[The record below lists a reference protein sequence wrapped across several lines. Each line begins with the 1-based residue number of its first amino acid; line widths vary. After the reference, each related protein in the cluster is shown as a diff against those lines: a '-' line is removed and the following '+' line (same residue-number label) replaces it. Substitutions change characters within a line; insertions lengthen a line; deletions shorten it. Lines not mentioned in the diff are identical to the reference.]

1 MDRTA
6 IRNFAIFARNKL
18 IEDIKERATYFG
30 VTENGISQFYGHL
43 TEEEKVA
50 RHHFIEKIS
59 RSNEEDYVTSFND
72 AIEDIAYIWFTRIV
86 ALRYM
91 DANSLLPFNNQLF
104 LSKDEKEPKIIST
117 LGDNVLDFTP
127 EDEMNIGKYK
137 AEKNNKALY
146 ILLFVNVNEYLGQNM
161 TVFQN
166 DLDDYVKLL
175 LNLDYDSNGVI
186 AELSK
191 INIDNFTQGV
201 EIMGWFHQYY
211 NTDVFNKLYDGD
223 MSKKKISSKYL
234 PIATQ
239 LYTPD
244 WVVKYMVENTLGRV
258 WVDHLIGNGETEKAE
273 NFINKWQYY
282 IKDTD
287 EDNPELKKIREKRK
301 DLKPTDIKF
310 IDPCMGSGHILVYA
324 FELLVDIYCNEG
336 YSQSDSALL
345 IVENNLYG
353 LDIDDRASSLS
364 YFALM
369 MKASYYNKKL
379 VLGKYKVN
387 LCSVQESNNI
397 ENVDEVALFFS
408 NGNERLLEE
417 FTYLISVFYDGKEYG
432 SILNLRKVDF
442 KSLYSRIEEL
452 RNYSPT
458 TKEKNNYLKEIF
470 SKLLPLINQANIMS
484 HHYDVVVTN
493 PPYLSN
499 SRMNKKLA
507 MYVNREYNIAKND
520 LAVVFIQKAVGVLSK
535 EDALIAM
542 ITTVSW
548 MYLKSFEKFR
558 KYLLHSFQLN
568 SIVDFGTELFEGKIG
583 HLPVV
588 TWVNR
593 KHLPF
598 QKLCGVRL
606 SEYNYSKRKEKHN
619 QFFNRENYHYTDQYD
634 FAKIPGEPVAYWLG
648 DSFMKAF
655 EQGRT
660 LGELTVCR
668 NGMKTGDNERFL
680 RLWWEVN
687 LSKANFTAENVN
699 DAYESGATYF
709 PYNKGGEYRK
719 WYGNNDYL
727 INWYKNG
734 EIVMGKA
741 KLDGRHTQD
750 YNQELKFMPLATWS
764 LITVKPAFRYKQ
776 NALSDIAGMSF
787 YTSQDK
793 LLYYLGFCNS
803 VIATEMIKLLA
814 PTMNCQVG
822 DIARLP
828 ILHSLSKE
836 QEVNDLV
843 TENIN
848 LAKEDFDS
856 FENSW
861 DFTTHPFIK
870 YKTSTGK
877 LLDAYLQ
884 WEKVANSRFNKVKEN
899 EEKLNEIF
907 LDIYNVKDGFKSEVE
922 EKDVT
927 IYKAEKVRDV
937 KSFLSYVVG
946 CVLGRY
952 NLDDLGSVYTGEV
965 WDIDK
970 YKTFT
975 PVIDN
980 CVVITDNEDYEE
992 DIVYYLKKF
1001 LVTVFGENS
1010 LEENLAFIS
1019 SSLNEKGKTPTEKIR
1034 NYFFNT
1040 FYKEHLSNYTVG
1052 VSGKRPIYWM
1062 LNSGKKKG
1070 FKALIYMHRWYYGTL
1085 SGVRSHQLYDM
1096 INYYKNAIE
1105 NLDSNFVDEDDPSY
1119 KVMMKYRDTLLSRYD
1134 EVQTFEKKLSKLEG
1148 VDIDTD
1154 DGIKFNH
1161 KKVQTTVDGE
1171 VINILEKI

>member
-146 ILLFVNVNEYLGQNM
+146 VLLFVKVNEYLGQNM

-234 PIATQ
+234 PVATQ

-353 LDIDDRASSLS
+353 LDIDDRASALS

-369 MKASYYNKKL
+369 MKASYYNKNL

-417 FTYLISVFYDGKEYG
+417 FTYLITVFYDGKEYG

-442 KSLYSRIEEL
+442 KSLYKRIEEL
-452 RNYSPT
+452 RNYNPT
-458 TKEKNNYLKEIF
+458 TKEENNYLKEIF
-470 SKLLPLINQANIMS
+470 SKLLPLVNQANIMS

-619 QFFNRENYHYTDQYD
+619 QFFNKENYHYTDQYD

-734 EIVMGKA
+734 ETVMGKA

-861 DFTTHPFIK
+861 DFTAHPFIK

-975 PVIDN
+975 PVTDN
-980 CVVITDNEDYEE
+980 CVVITDNEDYDE

>member
-146 ILLFVNVNEYLGQNM
+146 ILLFVKVNEYLGRNM

-234 PIATQ
+234 PVATQ

-369 MKASYYNKKL
+369 MKASYYNKNL

-442 KSLYSRIEEL
+442 KSLYNRIEEL
-452 RNYSPT
+452 RNYNPT
-458 TKEKNNYLKEIF
+458 TKEENNYLKEIF

-619 QFFNRENYHYTDQYD
+619 QFFNKENYHYTDQYD

-734 EIVMGKA
+734 ETVMGKA

-750 YNQELKFMPLATWS
+750 YNHELKFMPLATWS

-952 NLDDLGSVYTGEV
+952 NLDDLGNVYTGEV

-975 PVIDN
+975 PVTDN
-980 CVVITDNEDYEE
+980 CIVITDNEDYDE

-1105 NLDSNFVDEDDPSY
+1105 NLDSNFVDENDPSY

-1161 KKVQTTVDGE
+1161 KKVQTTVDEE

>member
-146 ILLFVNVNEYLGQNM
+146 ILLFVKVNEYLGQNM

-234 PIATQ
+234 PVATQ

-369 MKASYYNKKL
+369 MKASYYNKNL

-417 FTYLISVFYDGKEYG
+417 FTYLITVFYDGKEYG

-442 KSLYSRIEEL
+442 KSLYNRIEEL
-452 RNYSPT
+452 RNYNPT
-458 TKEKNNYLKEIF
+458 TKEENNYLKEIF

-734 EIVMGKA
+734 ETVMGKA

-861 DFTTHPFIK
+861 DFTAHPFIK

-907 LDIYNVKDGFKSEVE
+907 LDIYNVKGGFKSEVE

-952 NLDDLGSVYTGEV
+952 NLDDLGNVYTGEV

-975 PVIDN
+975 PVTDN
-980 CVVITDNEDYEE
+980 CVVITDNEDYDE

-1010 LEENLAFIS
+1010 LEGNLAFIS

>member
-146 ILLFVNVNEYLGQNM
+146 ILLFVKVNEYLGQNM

-234 PIATQ
+234 PVATQ

-369 MKASYYNKKL
+369 MKASYYNKNL

-417 FTYLISVFYDGKEYG
+417 FTYLITVFYDGKEYG

-442 KSLYSRIEEL
+442 KSLYNRIEEL
-452 RNYSPT
+452 RNYNPT
-458 TKEKNNYLKEIF
+458 TKEENNYLKEIF

-507 MYVNREYNIAKND
+507 MYVNRECNIAKND

-619 QFFNRENYHYTDQYD
+619 QFFNKENYHYTDQYD

-907 LDIYNVKDGFKSEVE
+907 LDIYNVKGGFKSEVE

-975 PVIDN
+975 PVTDN
-980 CVVITDNEDYEE
+980 CIVITDNEDYDE
-992 DIVYYLKKF
+992 DIVYYLKRF

>member
-30 VTENGISQFYGHL
+30 VTENGVSQFYGHL

-104 LSKDEKEPKIIST
+104 LSKDEKEPKIIYT

-137 AEKNNKALY
+137 AEKDNKSLY
-146 ILLFVNVNEYLGQNM
+146 ILLFVKVNEYLGQNM

-191 INIDNFTQGV
+191 INIDNFIQGV

-234 PIATQ
+234 PVATQ

-336 YSQSDSALL
+336 YSQSDSATL

-353 LDIDDRASSLS
+353 LDIDDRASALS

-369 MKASYYNKKL
+369 MKASYYNKNL

-417 FTYLISVFYDGKEYG
+417 FTYLITVFYDGKEYG

-442 KSLYSRIEEL
+442 KSLYNRIEEL
-452 RNYSPT
+452 RNYNPT
-458 TKEKNNYLKEIF
+458 TKEENNYLKEIF

-598 QKLCGVRL
+598 QKLCGIRL

-619 QFFNRENYHYTDQYD
+619 QFFNKENYHYTDQYD

-734 EIVMGKA
+734 ETVMGKA

-884 WEKVANSRFNKVKEN
+884 WEKVANARFNKVKKN

-952 NLDDLGSVYTGEV
+952 NLDDLGNVYTGEV

-975 PVIDN
+975 PVVDN

-1085 SGVRSHQLYDM
+1085 SSVRSHQLYDM

>member
-18 IEDIKERATYFG
+18 IEDIKERTTYFG

-50 RHHFIEKIS
+50 RHNFIEKIS

-146 ILLFVNVNEYLGQNM
+146 ILLFVKVNEYLGQNM

-234 PIATQ
+234 PVATQ

-336 YSQSDSALL
+336 YNQSDSALL

-353 LDIDDRASSLS
+353 LDIDDRASALS

-369 MKASYYNKKL
+369 MKASYYNKNL

-417 FTYLISVFYDGKEYG
+417 FTYLITVFYDGKEYG

-442 KSLYSRIEEL
+442 KSLYNRIEEL
-452 RNYSPT
+452 RNYNPT
-458 TKEKNNYLKEIF
+458 TKEENNYLKEIF

-619 QFFNRENYHYTDQYD
+619 QFFNKENYHYTDQYD

-734 EIVMGKA
+734 ETVMGKA

-856 FENSW
+856 FETSW

-884 WEKVANSRFNKVKEN
+884 WEKVANGRFNKVKEN

-965 WDIDK
+965 WDIEN

-975 PVIDN
+975 PVADN

-992 DIVYYLKKF
+992 DIIYYLKKF
-1001 LVTVFGENS
+1001 LVTVFGKNS

-1062 LNSGKKKG
+1062 LSSGKKKG

>member
-146 ILLFVNVNEYLGQNM
+146 ILLFVKVNEYLGRNM

-234 PIATQ
+234 PVATQ

-345 IVENNLYG
+345 IVGNNLYG

-369 MKASYYNKKL
+369 MKASYYNKNL

-417 FTYLISVFYDGKEYG
+417 FTYLITVFYDGKEYG

-458 TKEKNNYLKEIF
+458 TKEENNYLKEIF

-619 QFFNRENYHYTDQYD
+619 QFFNKENYHYTDQYD

-734 EIVMGKA
+734 ETVMGKA

-975 PVIDN
+975 PVTDN
-980 CVVITDNEDYEE
+980 CVVITDNEDYDE

>member
-146 ILLFVNVNEYLGQNM
+146 ILLFVQVNEYLGQNM

-234 PIATQ
+234 PVATQ

-258 WVDHLIGNGETEKAE
+258 WDDHLIGNGETEKAE

-369 MKASYYNKKL
+369 MKASYYNKNL

-417 FTYLISVFYDGKEYG
+417 FTYLITVFYDGKEYG

-442 KSLYSRIEEL
+442 KSLYNRIEEL
-452 RNYSPT
+452 RNYNPT
-458 TKEKNNYLKEIF
+458 TKEENNYLKEIF

-734 EIVMGKA
+734 ETVMGKA

-861 DFTTHPFIK
+861 DFTAHPFIK

-907 LDIYNVKDGFKSEVE
+907 LDIYNVKGGFKSEVE

-952 NLDDLGSVYTGEV
+952 NLDDLGNVYTGEV

-975 PVIDN
+975 PVTDN
-980 CVVITDNEDYEE
+980 CVVITDNEDYDE

>member
-146 ILLFVNVNEYLGQNM
+146 ILLFVKVNEYLGQNM

-175 LNLDYDSNGVI
+175 LNLDYDNNGVI

-234 PIATQ
+234 PVATQ

-353 LDIDDRASSLS
+353 LDIDDRASALS

-369 MKASYYNKKL
+369 MKASYYNKNL

-417 FTYLISVFYDGKEYG
+417 FTYLITVFYDGKEYG

-442 KSLYSRIEEL
+442 KSLYNRIEEL

-458 TKEKNNYLKEIF
+458 TKEENNYLKEIF

-507 MYVNREYNIAKND
+507 MYVNRKYNIAKND

-619 QFFNRENYHYTDQYD
+619 QFFNKENYHYTDQYD

-734 EIVMGKA
+734 ETVMGKA

-965 WDIDK
+965 WNIDK

-975 PVIDN
+975 PVVDN

-992 DIVYYLKKF
+992 DIIYYLKKF

>member
-146 ILLFVNVNEYLGQNM
+146 ILLFVKVNEYLGRNM

-234 PIATQ
+234 PVATQ

-353 LDIDDRASSLS
+353 LDIDDRASALS

-369 MKASYYNKKL
+369 MKASYYNKNL

-417 FTYLISVFYDGKEYG
+417 FTYLITVFYDGKEYG

-442 KSLYSRIEEL
+442 KSLYNRIEEL
-452 RNYSPT
+452 RNYNPT
-458 TKEKNNYLKEIF
+458 TKEENNYLKEIF

-619 QFFNRENYHYTDQYD
+619 QFFNKENYHYTDQYD

-699 DAYESGATYF
+699 DAYESGAIYF

-734 EIVMGKA
+734 ETVMGKA

-884 WEKVANSRFNKVKEN
+884 WEKVANGRFNKVKEN

-970 YKTFT
+970 YKTFA

-980 CVVITDNEDYEE
+980 CVVITDNEDYDE

>member
-146 ILLFVNVNEYLGQNM
+146 ILLFVKVNEYLGQNM

-234 PIATQ
+234 PVATQ

-353 LDIDDRASSLS
+353 LDIDDRASALS

-369 MKASYYNKKL
+369 MKASYYNKNL

-417 FTYLISVFYDGKEYG
+417 FTYLITVFYDGKEYG

-442 KSLYSRIEEL
+442 KSLYKRIEEL
-452 RNYSPT
+452 RNYNPT
-458 TKEKNNYLKEIF
+458 TKEENNYLKEIF

-619 QFFNRENYHYTDQYD
+619 QFFNKENYHYTDQYD

-648 DSFMKAF
+648 DSFIKAF

-734 EIVMGKA
+734 ETVMGKA

-907 LDIYNVKDGFKSEVE
+907 LDIYNVKDGFISEVE

-970 YKTFT
+970 YKTFI

-992 DIVYYLKKF
+992 DIIYYLKKF

-1134 EVQTFEKKLSKLEG
+1134 EVQNFEKKLSKLEG

>member
-146 ILLFVNVNEYLGQNM
+146 ILLFVKVNEYLGQNM

-175 LNLDYDSNGVI
+175 LNLDYDSNGII

-234 PIATQ
+234 PVATQ

-369 MKASYYNKKL
+369 MKASYYNKNL

-417 FTYLISVFYDGKEYG
+417 FTYLITVFYDGKEYG

-442 KSLYSRIEEL
+442 KSLYNRIEEL
-452 RNYSPT
+452 RNYNPT
-458 TKEKNNYLKEIF
+458 TKEENNYLKEIF

-619 QFFNRENYHYTDQYD
+619 QFFNKENYHYTDQYD

-699 DAYESGATYF
+699 DAYESGETYF

-734 EIVMGKA
+734 ETVMGKA

-861 DFTTHPFIK
+861 DFTAHPFIK

-975 PVIDN
+975 PVTDN
-980 CVVITDNEDYEE
+980 CVVITDNEDYDE

>member
-146 ILLFVNVNEYLGQNM
+146 ILLFVKVNEYLGRNM

-175 LNLDYDSNGVI
+175 LNLDYDSNGII

-234 PIATQ
+234 PVATQ

-369 MKASYYNKKL
+369 MKASYYNKNL

-417 FTYLISVFYDGKEYG
+417 FTYLITVFYDGKEYG

-442 KSLYSRIEEL
+442 KSLYNRIEEL

-458 TKEKNNYLKEIF
+458 TKEENNYLKEIF

-619 QFFNRENYHYTDQYD
+619 QFFNKGNYHYTDQYD

-734 EIVMGKA
+734 ETVMGKA

-975 PVIDN
+975 PVTDN
-980 CVVITDNEDYEE
+980 CVVITDNEDYDE

>member
-146 ILLFVNVNEYLGQNM
+146 ILLFVKVNEYLGQNM

>member
-146 ILLFVNVNEYLGQNM
+146 ILLFVKVNEYLGQNM

-234 PIATQ
+234 PVATQ

-353 LDIDDRASSLS
+353 LDIDDRASALS

-369 MKASYYNKKL
+369 MKASYYNKNL

-417 FTYLISVFYDGKEYG
+417 FTYLITVFYDGKEYG

-442 KSLYSRIEEL
+442 KSLYKRIEEL

-458 TKEKNNYLKEIF
+458 TKEENNYLKEIF

-619 QFFNRENYHYTDQYD
+619 QFFNKENYHYTDQYD

-734 EIVMGKA
+734 ETVMGKA
-741 KLDGRHTQD
+741 KLEGRHTQD

-884 WEKVANSRFNKVKEN
+884 WEKVANGRFNKVKEN

-975 PVIDN
+975 PVVDN

>member
-117 LGDNVLDFTP
+117 LGDNVLDFTS

-137 AEKNNKALY
+137 AEKDNKALY
-146 ILLFVNVNEYLGQNM
+146 ILLFVKVNEYLGRNM

-234 PIATQ
+234 PVATQ

-369 MKASYYNKKL
+369 MKASYYNKNL

-417 FTYLISVFYDGKEYG
+417 FTYLITVFYDGKEYG

-442 KSLYSRIEEL
+442 KSLYNRIEEL
-452 RNYSPT
+452 RNYNPT
-458 TKEKNNYLKEIF
+458 TKEENNYLKEIF
-470 SKLLPLINQANIMS
+470 LKLLPLINQANIMS

-619 QFFNRENYHYTDQYD
+619 QFFNKENYHYTDQYD

-734 EIVMGKA
+734 ETVMGKA

-884 WEKVANSRFNKVKEN
+884 WEKVANGRFNKVKEN

-975 PVIDN
+975 PVVDN

-992 DIVYYLKKF
+992 DIIYYLKKF

-1010 LEENLAFIS
+1010 LEENLTFIS

-1096 INYYKNAIE
+1096 INYYKNVIE

>member
-59 RSNEEDYVTSFND
+59 RSNEENYVTSFND

-146 ILLFVNVNEYLGQNM
+146 ILLFVKVNEYLGQNM

-234 PIATQ
+234 PVATQ

-301 DLKPTDIKF
+301 DLKLTDIKF

-369 MKASYYNKKL
+369 MKASYYNKNL

-417 FTYLISVFYDGKEYG
+417 FTYLITVFYDGKEYG

-458 TKEKNNYLKEIF
+458 TKEENNYLKEIF

-734 EIVMGKA
+734 ETVMGKA

-970 YKTFT
+970 YKTFI

-992 DIVYYLKKF
+992 DIIYYLKKF

-1062 LNSGKKKG
+1062 LSSGKKKG

-1134 EVQTFEKKLSKLEG
+1134 EVQNFEKKLSKLEG

>member
-146 ILLFVNVNEYLGQNM
+146 ILLFVKVNEYLGQNM

-234 PIATQ
+234 PVATQ

-369 MKASYYNKKL
+369 MKASYYNKNL

-417 FTYLISVFYDGKEYG
+417 FTYLITVFYDGKEYG

-442 KSLYSRIEEL
+442 KSLYNRIEEL
-452 RNYSPT
+452 RNYNPT
-458 TKEKNNYLKEIF
+458 TKEENNYLKEIF

-734 EIVMGKA
+734 ETVMGKA

-861 DFTTHPFIK
+861 DFTAHPFIK

-937 KSFLSYVVG
+937 KSFLSYVVA

-975 PVIDN
+975 PVTDN
-980 CVVITDNEDYEE
+980 CVVITDNEDYDE

>member
-146 ILLFVNVNEYLGQNM
+146 ILLFVKVNEYLGQNM

-234 PIATQ
+234 PVATQ

-353 LDIDDRASSLS
+353 LDIDDRASALS

-369 MKASYYNKKL
+369 MKASYYNKNL

-417 FTYLISVFYDGKEYG
+417 FTYLITVFYDGKEYG

-442 KSLYSRIEEL
+442 KSLYNRIEEL
-452 RNYSPT
+452 RNYNPT
-458 TKEKNNYLKEIF
+458 TKEENNYLKEIF

-619 QFFNRENYHYTDQYD
+619 QFFNKENYHYTDQYD

-734 EIVMGKA
+734 ETVMGKA

-884 WEKVANSRFNKVKEN
+884 WEKVANGRFNKVKEN

-992 DIVYYLKKF
+992 DIIYYLKKF

-1010 LEENLAFIS
+1010 LEENLTFIS

>member
-146 ILLFVNVNEYLGQNM
+146 ILLFVKVNEYLGRNM

-234 PIATQ
+234 PVATQ

-258 WVDHLIGNGETEKAE
+258 WVDHLIGNGEIEKAE

-287 EDNPELKKIREKRK
+287 EDNPELKIIREKRK
-301 DLKPTDIKF
+301 DLKPTDIKS

-353 LDIDDRASSLS
+353 LDIDDRASALS

-369 MKASYYNKKL
+369 MKASYYNKNL

-417 FTYLISVFYDGKEYG
+417 FTYLITVFYDGKEYG

-442 KSLYSRIEEL
+442 KSLYNRIEEL

-458 TKEKNNYLKEIF
+458 TKEENNYLKEIF

-619 QFFNRENYHYTDQYD
+619 QFFNKENYHYTDQYD

-727 INWYKNG
+727 INWYRNG
-734 EIVMGKA
+734 ETVMGKA

-861 DFTTHPFIK
+861 DFTAHPFIK

-907 LDIYNVKDGFKSEVE
+907 LDIYNVKGGFKSEVE

-965 WDIDK
+965 WNIDK

-980 CVVITDNEDYEE
+980 CVVITDNEDYDE

-1096 INYYKNAIE
+1096 INYYKKAIE

>member
-146 ILLFVNVNEYLGQNM
+146 ILLFVKVNEYLGQNM

-234 PIATQ
+234 PVATQ

-369 MKASYYNKKL
+369 MKASYYNKNL

-417 FTYLISVFYDGKEYG
+417 FTYLITVFYDGKEYG

-442 KSLYSRIEEL
+442 KSLYNRIEEL
-452 RNYSPT
+452 RNYNPT
-458 TKEKNNYLKEIF
+458 TKEENNYLKEIF
-470 SKLLPLINQANIMS
+470 LKLLPLINQANIMS

-619 QFFNRENYHYTDQYD
+619 QFFNKENYHYTDQYD

-734 EIVMGKA
+734 ETVMGKA

-861 DFTTHPFIK
+861 DFITHPFIK

-884 WEKVANSRFNKVKEN
+884 WEKVANGRFNKVKEN

-975 PVIDN
+975 PVVDN

-992 DIVYYLKKF
+992 DIIYYLKKF

-1105 NLDSNFVDEDDPSY
+1105 NLDCNFVDEDDPSY

>member
-146 ILLFVNVNEYLGQNM
+146 ILLFVKVNEYLGQNM

-234 PIATQ
+234 PVATQ

-353 LDIDDRASSLS
+353 LDIDDRASALS

-369 MKASYYNKKL
+369 MKASYYNKNL
-379 VLGKYKVN
+379 VLEKYKVN

-417 FTYLISVFYDGKEYG
+417 FTYLITVFYDGKEYG

-442 KSLYSRIEEL
+442 KSLYNRIEEL
-452 RNYSPT
+452 RNYNPT
-458 TKEKNNYLKEIF
+458 TKEENNYLKEIF

-619 QFFNRENYHYTDQYD
+619 QFFNKENYHYTDQYD

-734 EIVMGKA
+734 ETVMGKA

-870 YKTSTGK
+870 CKTSTGK

-937 KSFLSYVVG
+937 KSFLSYVVA

-975 PVIDN
+975 PVTDN
-980 CVVITDNEDYEE
+980 CIVITDNEDYDE
-992 DIVYYLKKF
+992 DIVYYLKRF

>member
-146 ILLFVNVNEYLGQNM
+146 ILLFVKVNEYLGRNM

-234 PIATQ
+234 PVATQ

-369 MKASYYNKKL
+369 MKASYYNKNL

-417 FTYLISVFYDGKEYG
+417 FTYLITVFYDGKEYG

-442 KSLYSRIEEL
+442 KSLYNRIGEL
-452 RNYSPT
+452 RNYNPT
-458 TKEKNNYLKEIF
+458 TKEENNYLKEIF
-470 SKLLPLINQANIMS
+470 LKLLPLINQANIMS

-619 QFFNRENYHYTDQYD
+619 QFFNKENYHYTDQYD

-668 NGMKTGDNERFL
+668 NGMKTGDNEKFL

-734 EIVMGKA
+734 ETVMGKA

-776 NALSDIAGMSF
+776 NSLSDIAGMSF

-952 NLDDLGSVYTGEV
+952 NLDDLGTVYTGEV

-980 CVVITDNEDYEE
+980 CVVITDNEDYDE
-992 DIVYYLKKF
+992 DIIYYLKKF

-1119 KVMMKYRDTLLSRYD
+1119 KVMMKYRDTLFSRYD

-1161 KKVQTTVDGE
+1161 KKVQTTLDGE

>member
-18 IEDIKERATYFG
+18 IEDIKERTTYFG

-59 RSNEEDYVTSFND
+59 RSNEENYVTSFND

-146 ILLFVNVNEYLGQNM
+146 ILLFVKVNEYLGRNM

-234 PIATQ
+234 PVATQ

-369 MKASYYNKKL
+369 MKASYYNKNL

-417 FTYLISVFYDGKEYG
+417 FTYLITVFYDGKEYG

-442 KSLYSRIEEL
+442 KSLYNRIEEL
-452 RNYSPT
+452 RNYNPT
-458 TKEKNNYLKEIF
+458 TKEENNYLKEIF

-619 QFFNRENYHYTDQYD
+619 QFFNKENYHYTDQYD

-734 EIVMGKA
+734 ETVMGKA

-861 DFTTHPFIK
+861 DFTAHPFIK

-975 PVIDN
+975 PVTDN
-980 CVVITDNEDYEE
+980 CVVITDNEDYDE

-1096 INYYKNAIE
+1096 INYYKKAIE

>member
-146 ILLFVNVNEYLGQNM
+146 ILLFVKVNEYLGQNM

-234 PIATQ
+234 PVATQ

-369 MKASYYNKKL
+369 MKASYYNKNL

-417 FTYLISVFYDGKEYG
+417 FTYLITVFYDGKEYG

-442 KSLYSRIEEL
+442 KSLYNRIEEL
-452 RNYSPT
+452 RNYNPI
-458 TKEKNNYLKEIF
+458 TKEENNYLKEIF

-619 QFFNRENYHYTDQYD
+619 QFFNKENYHYTDQYD

-734 EIVMGKA
+734 ETVMGKA

-975 PVIDN
+975 PVTDN
-980 CVVITDNEDYEE
+980 CVVITDNEDYDE

-1134 EVQTFEKKLSKLEG
+1134 EVQNFEKKLSKLEG

>member
-18 IEDIKERATYFG
+18 IEDIKERTTYFG

-50 RHHFIEKIS
+50 RHHFIEKIC

-91 DANSLLPFNNQLF
+91 DANSLLPLNNQLF

-146 ILLFVNVNEYLGQNM
+146 ILLFVKVNEYLGQNM

-234 PIATQ
+234 PVATQ

-353 LDIDDRASSLS
+353 LDIDDRASALS

-369 MKASYYNKKL
+369 MKASYYNKNL

-417 FTYLISVFYDGKEYG
+417 FTYLITVFYDGKEYG

-442 KSLYSRIEEL
+442 KSLYNRIEEL

-458 TKEKNNYLKEIF
+458 TKEENNYLKEIF

-619 QFFNRENYHYTDQYD
+619 QFFNKENYHYTDQYD

-668 NGMKTGDNERFL
+668 NGMKTGNNERFL

-734 EIVMGKA
+734 ETVMGKA

-992 DIVYYLKKF
+992 DIIYYLKKF

-1010 LEENLAFIS
+1010 LEENLTFIS

-1062 LNSGKKKG
+1062 LSSGKKKG

-1134 EVQTFEKKLSKLEG
+1134 EVQNFEKKLSKLEG

>member
-146 ILLFVNVNEYLGQNM
+146 ILLFVKVNEYLGQNM

-234 PIATQ
+234 PVATQ

-369 MKASYYNKKL
+369 MKASYYNKNL

-417 FTYLISVFYDGKEYG
+417 FTYLITVFYDGKEYG

-442 KSLYSRIEEL
+442 KSLYNRIEEL
-452 RNYSPT
+452 RNYNPT
-458 TKEKNNYLKEIF
+458 TKEENNYLKEIF

-727 INWYKNG
+727 INWYRNG
-734 EIVMGKA
+734 ETVMGKA

-975 PVIDN
+975 PVTDN
-980 CVVITDNEDYEE
+980 CVVITDNEDYDE

-1134 EVQTFEKKLSKLEG
+1134 EVQNFEKKLSKLEG

>member
-146 ILLFVNVNEYLGQNM
+146 ILLFVKVNEYLGQNM

-234 PIATQ
+234 PVATQ

-353 LDIDDRASSLS
+353 LDIDDRASALS

-369 MKASYYNKKL
+369 MKASYYNKNL

-417 FTYLISVFYDGKEYG
+417 FTYLITVFYDGKEYG

-442 KSLYSRIEEL
+442 KSLYNRIEEL

-458 TKEKNNYLKEIF
+458 TKEENNYLKEIF

-619 QFFNRENYHYTDQYD
+619 QFFNKENYHYTDQYD

-734 EIVMGKA
+734 ETVMGKA

-927 IYKAEKVRDV
+927 IYKAEKDRDV

-975 PVIDN
+975 PVTDN
-980 CVVITDNEDYEE
+980 CVVITDNEDYDE

>member
-146 ILLFVNVNEYLGQNM
+146 ILLFVKVNEYLGQNM

-234 PIATQ
+234 PVATQ

-353 LDIDDRASSLS
+353 LDIDDRASALS

-369 MKASYYNKKL
+369 MKASYYNKNL

-417 FTYLISVFYDGKEYG
+417 FTYLITVFYDGKEYG

-442 KSLYSRIEEL
+442 KSLYNRIEEL

-458 TKEKNNYLKEIF
+458 TKEENNYLKEIF

-507 MYVNREYNIAKND
+507 MYVNKEYNIAKND

-619 QFFNRENYHYTDQYD
+619 QFFNKENYHYTDQYD

-734 EIVMGKA
+734 ETVMGKA

-884 WEKVANSRFNKVKEN
+884 WEKVANGRFNKVKEN

-980 CVVITDNEDYEE
+980 CVLITDNEDYEE
-992 DIVYYLKKF
+992 DIIYYLKKF

-1062 LNSGKKKG
+1062 LSSGKKKG

-1154 DGIKFNH
+1154 DGIKVNH

>member
-91 DANSLLPFNNQLF
+91 DANSLLPFNIQLF

-146 ILLFVNVNEYLGQNM
+146 ILLFVKVNEYLGRNM

-234 PIATQ
+234 PVATQ

-310 IDPCMGSGHILVYA
+310 IDPCMGSGHILVYT

-369 MKASYYNKKL
+369 MKASYYNKNL

-417 FTYLISVFYDGKEYG
+417 FTYLITVFYDGKEYG

-442 KSLYSRIEEL
+442 KSLYNRIEEL

-458 TKEKNNYLKEIF
+458 TKEENNYLKEIF
-470 SKLLPLINQANIMS
+470 LKLLPLINQANIMS

-619 QFFNRENYHYTDQYD
+619 QFFNKENYHYTDQYD

-734 EIVMGKA
+734 ETVMGKA

-870 YKTSTGK
+870 YKTSNGK

-884 WEKVANSRFNKVKEN
+884 WEKVANGRFNKVKEN

-975 PVIDN
+975 PVVDN

-992 DIVYYLKKF
+992 DIIYYLKKF

-1105 NLDSNFVDEDDPSY
+1105 NLDCNFVDEDDPSY

>member
-146 ILLFVNVNEYLGQNM
+146 ILLFVKVNEYLGQNM

-234 PIATQ
+234 PVATQ

-353 LDIDDRASSLS
+353 LDIDDRASALS

-369 MKASYYNKKL
+369 MKASYYNKNL
-379 VLGKYKVN
+379 VLEKYKVN

-417 FTYLISVFYDGKEYG
+417 FTYLITVFYDGKEYG

-442 KSLYSRIEEL
+442 KSLYNRIEEL
-452 RNYSPT
+452 RNYNPT
-458 TKEKNNYLKEIF
+458 TKEENNYLKEIF

-619 QFFNRENYHYTDQYD
+619 QFFNKENYHYTDQYD

-734 EIVMGKA
+734 ETVMGKA

-907 LDIYNVKDGFKSEVE
+907 LDIYNVKGGFKSEVE

-975 PVIDN
+975 PVTDN
-980 CVVITDNEDYEE
+980 CIVITDNEDYDE
-992 DIVYYLKKF
+992 DIVYYLKRF

>member
-146 ILLFVNVNEYLGQNM
+146 ILLFVKVNEYLGRNM

-234 PIATQ
+234 PVATQ

-369 MKASYYNKKL
+369 MKASYYNKNL

-417 FTYLISVFYDGKEYG
+417 FTYLITVFYDGKEYG

-442 KSLYSRIEEL
+442 NSLYNRIEEL
-452 RNYSPT
+452 KNYNPT
-458 TKEKNNYLKEIF
+458 TKEENNYLKEIF
-470 SKLLPLINQANIMS
+470 LKLLPLINQANIMS

-619 QFFNRENYHYTDQYD
+619 QFFNKENYHYTDQYD

-699 DAYESGATYF
+699 DACESGATYF

-734 EIVMGKA
+734 ETVMGKA

-975 PVIDN
+975 PVVDN

-992 DIVYYLKKF
+992 DIIYYLKKF

-1105 NLDSNFVDEDDPSY
+1105 NLDCNFVDEDDPSY

-1161 KKVQTTVDGE
+1161 KKIQTTVDGE

>member
-1 MDRTA
+1 
-6 IRNFAIFARNKL
+6 
-18 IEDIKERATYFG
+18 
-30 VTENGISQFYGHL
+30 
-43 TEEEKVA
+43 
-50 RHHFIEKIS
+50 
-59 RSNEEDYVTSFND
+59 
-72 AIEDIAYIWFTRIV
+72 
-86 ALRYM
+86 
-91 DANSLLPFNNQLF
+91 
-104 LSKDEKEPKIIST
+104 
-117 LGDNVLDFTP
+117 
-127 EDEMNIGKYK
+127 
-137 AEKNNKALY
+137 
-146 ILLFVNVNEYLGQNM
+146 
-161 TVFQN
+161 
-166 DLDDYVKLL
+166 
-175 LNLDYDSNGVI
+175 
-186 AELSK
+186 
-191 INIDNFTQGV
+191 
-201 EIMGWFHQYY
+201 
-211 NTDVFNKLYDGD
+211 
-223 MSKKKISSKYL
+223 
-234 PIATQ
+234 
-239 LYTPD
+239 
-244 WVVKYMVENTLGRV
+244 
-258 WVDHLIGNGETEKAE
+258 
-273 NFINKWQYY
+273 
-282 IKDTD
+282 
-287 EDNPELKKIREKRK
+287 
-301 DLKPTDIKF
+301 
-310 IDPCMGSGHILVYA
+310 
-324 FELLVDIYCNEG
+324 
-336 YSQSDSALL
+336 
-345 IVENNLYG
+345 
-353 LDIDDRASSLS
+353 
-364 YFALM
+364 
-369 MKASYYNKKL
+369 
-379 VLGKYKVN
+379 
-387 LCSVQESNNI
+387 
-397 ENVDEVALFFS
+397 
-408 NGNERLLEE
+408 
-417 FTYLISVFYDGKEYG
+417 
-432 SILNLRKVDF
+432 
-442 KSLYSRIEEL
+442 
-452 RNYSPT
+452 
-458 TKEKNNYLKEIF
+458 
-470 SKLLPLINQANIMS
+470 
-484 HHYDVVVTN
+484 
-493 PPYLSN
+493 
-499 SRMNKKLA
+499 
-507 MYVNREYNIAKND
+507 
-520 LAVVFIQKAVGVLSK
+520 
-535 EDALIAM
+535 
-542 ITTVSW
+542 
-548 MYLKSFEKFR
+548 
-558 KYLLHSFQLN
+558 
-568 SIVDFGTELFEGKIG
+568 
-583 HLPVV
+583 
-588 TWVNR
+588 
-593 KHLPF
+593 
-598 QKLCGVRL
+598 
-606 SEYNYSKRKEKHN
+606 
-619 QFFNRENYHYTDQYD
+619 
-634 FAKIPGEPVAYWLG
+634 
-648 DSFMKAF
+648 MKAF

-734 EIVMGKA
+734 ETVMGKA

-946 CVLGRY
+946 CILGRY

-975 PVIDN
+975 PVTDN
-980 CVVITDNEDYEE
+980 CVVITDNEDYDE

-1001 LVTVFGENS
+1001 LVTVFGENY

>member
-146 ILLFVNVNEYLGQNM
+146 ILLFVKVNEYLGQNM

-234 PIATQ
+234 PVATQ

-369 MKASYYNKKL
+369 MKASYYNKNL

-417 FTYLISVFYDGKEYG
+417 FTYLITVFYDGKEYG

-442 KSLYSRIEEL
+442 KSLYNRIEEL
-452 RNYSPT
+452 RNYNPT
-458 TKEKNNYLKEIF
+458 TKEENNYLKEIF

-619 QFFNRENYHYTDQYD
+619 QFFNKENYHYTDQYD

-734 EIVMGKA
+734 ETVMGKA

-1134 EVQTFEKKLSKLEG
+1134 EVQNFEKKLSKLEG

>member
-104 LSKDEKEPKIIST
+104 LSEKEKEPKIIST

-146 ILLFVNVNEYLGQNM
+146 ILLFVKVNEYLGRNM

-234 PIATQ
+234 PVATQ

-369 MKASYYNKKL
+369 MKASYYNKNL

-417 FTYLISVFYDGKEYG
+417 FTYLITVFYDGKEYG

-442 KSLYSRIEEL
+442 KSLYNRIEEL
-452 RNYSPT
+452 RNYNPT
-458 TKEKNNYLKEIF
+458 TKEENNYLKEIF

-619 QFFNRENYHYTDQYD
+619 QFFNKENYHYTDQYD

-734 EIVMGKA
+734 ETVMGKA

-870 YKTSTGK
+870 YKTLTGK

-884 WEKVANSRFNKVKEN
+884 WEKVANARFNKVKEN

-946 CVLGRY
+946 CILGRY

-975 PVIDN
+975 PVVDN

>member
-146 ILLFVNVNEYLGQNM
+146 ILLFVKVNEYLGQNM

-234 PIATQ
+234 PVATQ

-369 MKASYYNKKL
+369 MKASYYNKNL

-417 FTYLISVFYDGKEYG
+417 FTYLITVFYDGKEYG

-442 KSLYSRIEEL
+442 KSLYNRIEEL
-452 RNYSPT
+452 RNYNPT
-458 TKEKNNYLKEIF
+458 TKEENNYLKEIF

-507 MYVNREYNIAKND
+507 MYVNRECNIAKND

-619 QFFNRENYHYTDQYD
+619 QFFNKENYHYTDQYD

-927 IYKAEKVRDV
+927 IYKAEKVGDV

-975 PVIDN
+975 PVTDN
-980 CVVITDNEDYEE
+980 CVVITDNEDYDE

>member
-1 MDRTA
+1 MDRTT

-146 ILLFVNVNEYLGQNM
+146 ILLFVKVNEYLGRNM

-234 PIATQ
+234 PVATQ

-369 MKASYYNKKL
+369 MKASYYNKNL

-442 KSLYSRIEEL
+442 KSLYKRIEEL
-452 RNYSPT
+452 RNYNPT
-458 TKEKNNYLKEIF
+458 TKEENNSLKEIF

-507 MYVNREYNIAKND
+507 MYVNRDYNIAKND

-619 QFFNRENYHYTDQYD
+619 QFFNKENYHYTDQYD

-734 EIVMGKA
+734 ETVMGKA

-927 IYKAEKVRDV
+927 IYKAEKDRDV

-980 CVVITDNEDYEE
+980 CVVITDNEDYDE

>member
-18 IEDIKERATYFG
+18 IEDIKERTTYFG

-43 TEEEKVA
+43 TEEERVA

-146 ILLFVNVNEYLGQNM
+146 ILLFVKVNEYLGQNM

-234 PIATQ
+234 PVATQ

-336 YSQSDSALL
+336 YSRSDSALL

-353 LDIDDRASSLS
+353 LDIDDRASALS

-369 MKASYYNKKL
+369 MKASYYNKNL

-417 FTYLISVFYDGKEYG
+417 FTYLITVFYDGKEYG

-442 KSLYSRIEEL
+442 KSLYNRIEEL

-458 TKEKNNYLKEIF
+458 TKEENNYLKEIF

-593 KHLPF
+593 KHLTF

-619 QFFNRENYHYTDQYD
+619 QFFNKENYHYTDQYD

-734 EIVMGKA
+734 ETVMGKA

-884 WEKVANSRFNKVKEN
+884 WEKVANGRFNKVKEN

-975 PVIDN
+975 PVTDN

-992 DIVYYLKKF
+992 DIIYYLKKF

-1134 EVQTFEKKLSKLEG
+1134 EVQNFEKKLSKLEG

-1154 DGIKFNH
+1154 DGVKFNH

>member
-104 LSKDEKEPKIIST
+104 LSEKEKEPKIIST

-146 ILLFVNVNEYLGQNM
+146 ILLFVKVNEYLGHNM

-234 PIATQ
+234 PVATQ

-369 MKASYYNKKL
+369 MKASYYNKNL

-417 FTYLISVFYDGKEYG
+417 FTYLITVFYDGKEYG

-452 RNYSPT
+452 RNYNPT
-458 TKEKNNYLKEIF
+458 TKEENNYLKEIF

-619 QFFNRENYHYTDQYD
+619 QFFNKENYHYTDQYD

-734 EIVMGKA
+734 ETVMGKA

-884 WEKVANSRFNKVKEN
+884 WEKVANGRFNKVKEN

-992 DIVYYLKKF
+992 DIIYYLKKF
-1001 LVTVFGENS
+1001 LVTVFGEKS

>member
-146 ILLFVNVNEYLGQNM
+146 ILLFVKVNEYLGRNM

-234 PIATQ
+234 PVATQ

-369 MKASYYNKKL
+369 MKASYYNKNL

-417 FTYLISVFYDGKEYG
+417 FTYLITVFYDGKEYG

-442 KSLYSRIEEL
+442 KSLYNRIEEL

-458 TKEKNNYLKEIF
+458 TKEENNYLKEIF

-619 QFFNRENYHYTDQYD
+619 QFFNKENYHYTDQYD

-727 INWYKNG
+727 INWYRNG
-734 EIVMGKA
+734 ETVMGKA

-861 DFTTHPFIK
+861 DFTAHPFIK

-952 NLDDLGSVYTGEV
+952 NLDDLGSVYTGEM

-980 CVVITDNEDYEE
+980 CVVITDNEDYDE